1 MRAPEFWNYKHG
13 REAAPFIRTVL
24 TPLGWIYG
32 YATKHRIATT
42 TPYDP
47 GIPVICVGN
56 ASVGGV
62 GKTPVTA
69 YLLESLT
76 RMGIKAVGLTRG
88 YGGKEKGPLLVKSKH
103 SYKDVGDEPLLL
115 ARKGP
120 VWVSAGRDDG
130 ARAAVGALV
139 GFSNIGAEVI
149 IMDDGHQNPLV
160 KKTLSILVV
169 DAEIGFGNERVFPAG
184 PLREPVAAALG
195 RTDAVILMKPTPDYE
210 TSPELLAQL
219 KGLPVVPAWLAPFA
233 QLPKGK
239 LYAFAGI
246 GRPNK
251 FFDALRRAMKDT
263 GGELVEAL
271 SYANHY
277 GYKDEDLKD
286 LIDLAGE
293 EEATLITTEKDYV
306 RIPKGF
312 RKHVAVWPVAVE
324 FEDEL
329 TLRRI
334 LHPIITAAKSG
345 VKY

>member
-24 TPLGWIYG
+24 TPFGWIYG
-32 YATKHRIATT
+32 YATKRRIATT

-88 YGGKEKGPLLVKSKH
+88 YGGREKGPLLVRSKH

-139 GFSNIGAEVI
+139 GFSRSGAEVI

-160 KKTLSILVV
+160 KKTLSLLVV
-169 DAEIGFGNERVFPAG
+169 DAEIGFGNECVFPAG
-184 PLREPVAAALG
+184 PLREPVSAALA
-195 RTDAVILMKPTPDYE
+195 RTDAVILLKPTPDYE
-210 TSPELLAQL
+210 VDTALLETL
-219 KGLPVVPAWLAPFA
+219 KGLPVIPASLAPFA
-233 QLPKGK
+233 RLPKGK

-251 FFDALRRAMKDT
+251 FFDALRRAGAD
-263 GGELVEAL
+263 LVESL
-271 SYANHY
+271 PYANHY
-277 GYKDEDLKD
+277 AYKDEDLKN

-293 EEATLITTEKDYV
+293 DEATLITTEKDYV

-345 VKY
+345 AKS

>member
-1 MRAPEFWNYKHG
+1 MRAPEFWNHKYG

-24 TPLGWIYG
+24 SPLGWIYSQVT
-32 YATKHRIATT
+32 ARRIAST

-47 GIPVICVGN
+47 KISVICVGN

-62 GKTPVTA
+62 GKTPITA

-76 RMGIKAVGLTRG
+76 RMGIKAVALSRG
-88 YGGKEKGPLLVKSKH
+88 YGGREKGPLLVKTKH
-103 SYKDVGDEPLLL
+103 TFKDVGDEPMLL

-130 ARAAVGALV
+130 ARAAVGALT
-139 GFSNIGAEVI
+139 GFSRTGAEVI

-160 KKTLSILVV
+160 KKTLSLLVV

-184 PLREPVAAALG
+184 PLREPLEAALS
-195 RTDAVILMKPTPDYE
+195 RADAVILMKPTPEYE
-210 TSPELLAQL
+210 VSEELIEQL
-219 KGLPVVPAWLAPFA
+219 KPLPVIPAHLVPYA

-251 FFDALRRAMKDT
+251 FFDGLIRAGADLVESQPYPNHYAYKDT
-263 GGELVEAL
+263 
-271 SYANHY
+271 
-277 GYKDEDLKD
+277 DLKN
-286 LIDLAGE
+286 LIDLARE
-293 EEATLITTEKDYV
+293 DEATLITTEKDYV

-312 RKHVAVWPVAVE
+312 RKHVAVWPVTLQ

-334 LHPIITAAKSG
+334 LHPIVAATKS
-345 VKY
+345 

>member
-1 MRAPEFWNYKHG
+1 MRAPEFWNHKHG

-24 TPLGWIYG
+24 SPFGWIYG
-32 YATKHRIATT
+32 QVTARRIATT
-42 TPYDP
+42 ISYDP
-47 GIPVICVGN
+47 QIPVICVGN

-62 GKTPVTA
+62 GKTPITA

-76 RMGIKAVGLTRG
+76 RMGIKAVALSRG
-88 YGGKEKGPLLVKSKH
+88 YGGREKGPILVKTKH
-103 SYKDVGDEPLLL
+103 TFKDIGDEPMLL

-130 ARAAVGALV
+130 ARAAVGALT
-139 GFSNIGAEVI
+139 GFGKTGAEVI

-160 KKTLSILVV
+160 KKTLSLLVV

-184 PLREPVAAALG
+184 PLREPLQAALS
-195 RTDAVILMKPTPDYE
+195 RADAVILMKPTAEYE
-210 TSPELLAQL
+210 VSAELMAQL
-219 KGLPVVPAWLAPFA
+219 KPLPVIAAHLVPYS

-251 FFDALRRAMKDT
+251 FFDALIRAGADLVESQPYPNHYAYKDT
-263 GGELVEAL
+263 DMK
-271 SYANHY
+271 N
-277 GYKDEDLKD
+277 

-293 EEATLITTEKDYV
+293 DEATLITTEKDYV
-306 RIPKGF
+306 RIPKSF
-312 RKHVAVWPVAVE
+312 QKHIAVWPVSVQ

-334 LHPIITAAKSG
+334 LHPIIVATKS
-345 VKY
+345 

>member
-1 MRAPEFWNYKHG
+1 VRAPEFWNHKYG

-24 TPLGWIYG
+24 SPLGWLYG
-32 YATKHRIATT
+32 KVTARRIATT

-76 RMGIKAVGLTRG
+76 RMGIKAVGLSRG
-88 YGGKEKGPLLVKSKH
+88 YGGREKGPVLVKSKH
-103 SYKDVGDEPLLL
+103 TFKDVGDEPMLL
-115 ARKGP
+115 ARKGS

-130 ARAAVGALV
+130 ARAAVGALT
-139 GFSNIGAEVI
+139 GFSNMGAEVI

-160 KKTLSILVV
+160 KKTLSLLVV
-169 DAEIGFGNERVFPAG
+169 DAQIGFGNERVFPAG
-184 PLREPVAAALG
+184 PLREPVKTALG

-210 TSPELLAQL
+210 VSEYLLEQL
-219 KGLPVVPAWLAPFA
+219 KPLPVVAAHLAPYG

-251 FFDALRRAMKDT
+251 FFDALIRA
-263 GGELVEAL
+263 GAELVE
-271 SYANHY
+271 SQPYPNHY
-277 GYKDEDLKD
+277 AYKDTDMKN
-286 LIDLAGE
+286 LIDLARE
-293 EEATLITTEKDYV
+293 DEAILITTEKDYV

-312 RKHVAVWPVAVE
+312 QKHVAVWPVAVQ

-334 LHPIITAAKSG
+334 LHPIIAA
-345 VKY
+345 VKT